1 MHSEVWSSEEEGTN
15 RESVGISR
23 EKGPFFAS
31 SSARCTYPWKTLKK
45 REAEQSF
52 GLPSY
57 HHSFDALINH
67 AINHKT
73 CRPLQS
79 QFLIKV
85 RSTINQN
92 CFCNMSHFSAGLF
105 VLIQTAF
112 QIFDLRLD
120 DDGFFSKQY
129 IFFLITSWLHL
140 AQQAQQ
146 GLHPYCTNND
156 AGAFFS
162 LKITKNIKN
171 TFCPISSQSNPIL
184 RMKAVLFCIL
194 VGKSI

>member
-1 MHSEVWSSEEEGTN
+1 MRCTLKSEARKKKGQIGRVL
-15 RESVGISR
+15 ESAGR
-23 EKGPFFAS
+23 KALFFAS
-31 SSARCTYPWKTLKK
+31 SSARCILEK
-45 REAEQSF
+45 QSKV
-52 GLPSY
+52 LVCQVKY
-57 HHSFDALINH
+57 HNSFDALINH

-92 CFCNMSHFSAGLF
+92 CFCKMSHFSAGLF

-129 IFFLITSWLHL
+129 IFFLITS
-140 AQQAQQ
+140 
-146 GLHPYCTNND
+146 
-156 AGAFFS
+156 
-162 LKITKNIKN
+162 
-171 TFCPISSQSNPIL
+171 
-184 RMKAVLFCIL
+184 
-194 VGKSI
+194 